1 MKQWRGS
8 TERLS
13 DGESIFT
20 AKHMACGQ
28 SSFLD
33 LPEVPEALRKLVA
46 IELDL
51 PRSGAAGNE

>member
-8 TERLS
+8 KERLS

-33 LPEVPEALRKLVA
+33 LPEVPEALRMSVA

-51 PRSGAAGNE
+51 PR